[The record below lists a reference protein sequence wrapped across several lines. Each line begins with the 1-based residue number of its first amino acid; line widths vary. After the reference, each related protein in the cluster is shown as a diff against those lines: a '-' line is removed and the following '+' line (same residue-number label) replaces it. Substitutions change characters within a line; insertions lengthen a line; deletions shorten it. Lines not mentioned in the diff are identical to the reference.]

1 MDKGQFLNELR
12 PGDPVKDCHLRV
24 TKVSVNDSG
33 RGPALTLHLSDKT
46 GEATAKKWKTT
57 PEETARLMTASLVV
71 VTGGIE
77 GPGRYEGEM
86 TIDACRVVHENDVL
100 PEWFTKPLPANHP
113 DHVKRFVDLKKS
125 VQSPHLA
132 KLLDAVFAKTT
143 NLKFVQAVAAGSRH
157 HAYPG
162 GLLEHT
168 SEVALLCSLVC
179 ERFPNLERDLLVT
192 CALLHDIGKLDEME
206 HGLRCGQYTE
216 AGTLVGHIVLGT
228 YRVAVAADTIPG
240 FPPALKHSVMHMILS
255 HHGQPEYGAACRP
268 ACAEA
273 FVLAQCDM
281 ISARLFEF
289 EAAKAEAAPGAFS
302 QWVTGSEIKA
312 AYVGDFGLSG
322 ASLPEPMSRAANDLT
337 TDPFAEPQVVFT
349 TNTKKLRVLGR
360 VAAGAAERSSDEPE
374 EEREVVPP
382 DAGADYLLRVTGDS
396 MRDVGIVEGD
406 LVFVRDHTTPRNG
419 EIVVA
424 VQPGHGEVIKTYRDR
439 DDAGQKIAPWLHSE
453 NPAYAPIP
461 ITEETRIQ
469 GKVTGLLRDF

>member
-1 MDKGQFLNELR
+1 MDKGKFLIELHLGEPFR
-12 PGDPVKDCHLRV
+12 DCLLRV
-24 TKVSVNDSG
+24 GNVAINDSG
-33 RGPALTLHLSDKT
+33 KGPMLTLHLSDNT
-46 GEATAKKWKTT
+46 GHVTAKKWKTT
-57 PEETARLMTASLVV
+57 DAEKAALMRASIICAS
-71 VTGGIE
+71 GGIE

-86 TIDACRVVHENDVL
+86 TIESLRLVPETDVRE
-100 PEWFTKPLPANHP
+100 EWFTKPLPANHKE
-113 DHVKRFVDLKKS
+113 HIARFKQLKTS
-125 VQSPHLA
+125 VTSPYLA
-132 KLLDAVFAKTT
+132 ALLTAVFEPET
-143 NLKFVQAVAAGSRH
+143 NKKFVRAVAAGSRH
-157 HAYPG
+157 HAHPG
-162 GLLEHT
+162 GLLEH
-168 SEVALLCSLVC
+168 SGEVAMLCACVC
-179 ERFPNLERDLLVT
+179 ESLPCLERDLLVT

-206 HGLRCGQYTE
+206 HGLKSGRFTE
-216 AGTLVGHIVLGT
+216 AGALVGHVVLGT

-281 ISARLFEF
+281 LSARLFEF
-289 EAAKAEAAPGAFS
+289 AEAKAEAAPGAFS

-322 ASLPEPMSRAANDLT
+322 ASLSAPMSLAANDLT

-349 TNTKKLRVLGR
+349 TGTKKLRVLGR

-382 DAGADYLLRVTGDS
+382 EAGADYLLRVTGDS

-406 LVFVRDHTTPRNG
+406 LVFVRDHAAPRNG

-439 DDAGQKIAPWLHSE
+439 DEAGQKTDPWLQSE
-453 NPAYAPIP
+453 NAAYAPIP